1 MAPHVLS
8 LMNTIKQYNG
18 TKWVQPGPA
27 QSSYCGILSLLGE
40 TNTLGSTHKL
50 QLMPLYF
57 PSCVFLLINTKQ
69 YNARKC
75 IVVFFLLGETST
87 LSSTHELQ
95 ECQLMPLY
103 FQACVFLLIN
113 TISQYN
119 ARKWVQIG
127 PAQGILVSWSCLEE
141 LTNRAALTT
150 GKNENILLLDGV
162 KDHVAPSSGRL
173 NTKKD

>member
-57 PSCVFLLINTKQ
+57 LSCVFLLINTKQ
-69 YNARKC
+69 YNARK
-75 IVVFFLLGETST
+75 
-87 LSSTHELQ
+87 
-95 ECQLMPLY
+95 
-103 FQACVFLLIN
+103 
-113 TISQYN
+113 
-119 ARKWVQIG
+119 WVQIG
-127 PAQGILVSWSCLEE
+127 PAQGIVVFFLLGG
-141 LTNRAALTT
+141 TNKL
-150 GKNENILLLDGV
+150 
-162 KDHVAPSSGRL
+162 SS
-173 NTKKD
+173 THDWQE